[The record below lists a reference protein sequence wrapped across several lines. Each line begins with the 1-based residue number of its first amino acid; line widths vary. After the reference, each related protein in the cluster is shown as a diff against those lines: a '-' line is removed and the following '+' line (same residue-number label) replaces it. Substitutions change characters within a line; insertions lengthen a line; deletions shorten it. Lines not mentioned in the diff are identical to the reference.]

1 MHPEEPKNRD
11 APALLWHSPCTGL
24 GSGQSESGL
33 LRRKKPVDDYSLNG
47 IYSDLM
53 RIYNAQKWDMNGI
66 HGGFHGILGYY
77 IKGYSL
83 QYSNHGKSLGNPR
96 GVEGQ
101 IRKTLGLS
109 IAIDCRG
116 V

>member
-1 MHPEEPKNRD
+1 M
-11 APALLWHSPCTGL
+11 
-24 GSGQSESGL
+24 
-33 LRRKKPVDDYSLNG
+33 DDYSLNG

-53 RIYNAQKWDMNGI
+53 RIYNAKKWDMNGI

-83 QYSNHGKSLGNPR
+83 QYSNHGKSPGNPP
-96 GVEGQ
+96 GVDGQ

-109 IAIDCRG
+109 IAITGEYEPSNYMWNGMYGSYMD
-116 V
+116 